1 MTWSE
6 VQLGKMSQSV
16 YGSYD
21 DRDIAATV
29 TLVTAECKKG
39 FEFLS
44 HSGYGNFRTM
54 LKGGGGFLRL

>member
-44 HSGYGNFRTM
+44 HNGYGSFRIM
-54 LKGGGGFLRL
+54 LKRGGGFLRL